1 MGDKKTIQFNPA
13 FMKSST
19 NKTRKNK
26 KEKKEK
32 PKPVIKPNKLKKD
45 LLEKIKKHQQNERI
59 KNTPDNDNNTENND
73 KEFHN
78 DFVNSLDYLNN
89 LSNKKRTNAKK
100 QKGKQNKTLKNPIKD
115 DSAPNVSFDNSQ
127 LVSIDLPMDF
137 DLNNDISQTT
147 TQMNGQIKNI
157 TNQINNAVQLTNVVT
172 ENMTNTPKIGGS
184 AASTVTPST
193 VTPSTVTP
201 STNMI
206 INPDS
211 PYGCLKGGNKPTYRQ
226 FHNKTLKNTNNTNV
240 IVNNN
245 GENVNSSRRE
255 NLNKLKK
262 SYKKIRQKSKKTR
275 KYTYNL
281 GKKNKNISILI
292 KNNKTRRNVKKE
304 HGLLKQKPLQEVKKY
319 LYDRNFLKIG
329 STAPN
334 DVLRTLYEQSILA
347 GDVSNINNGVTLHNF
362 LEK

>member
-1 MGDKKTIQFNPA
+1 MSDKKTIQFNPL
-13 FMKSST
+13 FMSSSST
-19 NKTRKNK
+19 NKTKKNK

-32 PKPVIKPNKLKKD
+32 PKPVIKPNKLKRD
-45 LLEKIKKHQQNERI
+45 LLEKIKKHQQNEQIKKKTDEASSI
-59 KNTPDNDNNTENND
+59 KNSD
-73 KEFHN
+73 KVFHN

-89 LSNKKRTNAKK
+89 LSNKKKK
-100 QKGKQNKTLKNPIKD
+100 KVKKDKSTRNKTLKNPTK
-115 DSAPNVSFDNSQ
+115 PNSVPNISFDNSQ
-127 LVSIDLPMDF
+127 LVSVDLPIDF
-137 DLNNDISQTT
+137 DFNNNVNETT
-147 TQMNGQIKNI
+147 TQMNGQLNNI
-157 TNQINNAVQLTNVVT
+157 HNQINNAVQMSNMVTN
-172 ENMTNTPKIGGS
+172 NMINNSKIGGERS
-184 AASTVTPST
+184 VI

-201 STNMI
+201 STNITI
-206 INPDS
+206 IPDS

-240 IVNNN
+240 IINNN
-245 GENVNSSRRE
+245 GENVNSSRKE
-255 NLNKLKK
+255 KLNKLKK

-292 KNNKTRRNVKKE
+292 KNNKTRRNVKNE
-304 HGLLKQKPLQEVKKY
+304 YGLLKQKPLQEVKKY
-319 LYDRNFLKIG
+319 LYDRNLLKIG

>member
-1 MGDKKTIQFNPA
+1 MADKKTIQFNPA

-89 LSNKKRTNAKK
+89 LSNKKRTNEKK

-115 DSAPNVSFDNSQ
+115 DSVPNVSFDNSQ

-137 DLNNDISQTT
+137 DLNNDINQTT
-147 TQMNGQIKNI
+147 TQMNSQIKNI
-157 TNQINNAVQLTNVVT
+157 NNQINNAVQLTNVVT

-184 AASTVTPST
+184 
-193 VTPSTVTP
+193 TPSTVTP

-206 INPDS
+206 INHDS

-240 IVNNN
+240 IINNN
-245 GENVNSSRRE
+245 GENVNSSRKE

-319 LYDRNFLKIG
+319 LYDKNLLKIG

-334 DVLRTLYEQSILA
+334 DVLRALYEQSILA
-347 GDVSNINNGVTLHNF
+347 GDISNINNGVTLHNF

>member
-1 MGDKKTIQFNPA
+1 MSDKKTIQFNPA
-13 FMKSST
+13 FMTSSST
-19 NKTRKNK
+19 NKTRKKK

-59 KNTPDNDNNTENND
+59 KKTPDNDGNTENND
-73 KEFHN
+73 KGFHN

-89 LSNKKRTNAKK
+89 LSNKKKK
-100 QKGKQNKTLKNPIKD
+100 KVKKGKSTQNKTLKNPTKPN
-115 DSAPNVSFDNSQ
+115 SVPNVSFDNSE
-127 LVSIDLPMDF
+127 LVSLDLPVDF
-137 DLNNDISQTT
+137 DLYNNINQTT
-147 TQMNGQIKNI
+147 AQMNGQVNNI
-157 TNQINNAVQLTNVVT
+157 NNQINKAIQMTNIVT
-172 ENMTNTPKIGGS
+172 GNMINTPKIGGS
-184 AASTVTPST
+184 
-193 VTPSTVTP
+193 TPSTVTP
-201 STNMI
+201 STNITI
-206 INPDS
+206 IPDS

-226 FHNKTLKNTNNTNV
+226 FHNKTLKNSKNTNV
-240 IVNNN
+240 IINNN
-245 GENVNSSRRE
+245 GENVNSSRKE
-255 NLNKLKK
+255 KLNKLKK

-319 LYDRNFLKIG
+319 LYDKNLLKIG

-347 GDVSNINNGVTLHNF
+347 GDISNINNGITLHNF